1 MKDYDLTSAIRGLAV
16 KTNGHVG
23 VANWY
28 LFGSAQERF
37 SNASDIDVLVVC
49 ETHEMADAVRRSID
63 VDQLTRPIHL
73 SILTQAEEDEVR
85 FIERQGC
92 VKVA

>member
-37 SNASDIDVLVVC
+37 SNASDIDVLARIS
-49 ETHEMADAVRRSID
+49 HANRRIGAPN
-63 VDQLTRPIHL
+63 QR
-73 SILTQAEEDEVR
+73 
-85 FIERQGC
+85 
-92 VKVA
+92 K